1 MNHIARVLDWFD
13 NLSVVR
19 RVLGGFVLLVGL
31 MILASVISGIA
42 IATLNRNLS
51 SVAGELVPLVDQANK
66 VGIELLSANRHF
78 KDVITSRQNSAMDQS
93 EQAFA
98 ASREEFQQQLQALK
112 TMAASYP
119 ALSDALAPLETIDD
133 QFFDLANV
141 TMRDYR
147 AIVADEAKVKAA
159 AADFQL
165 NLPQLRRFVGAAVQE
180 LGDDYVRFMADE
192 YLAQLSIVEK
202 NAVLILS

>member
-31 MILASVISGIA
+31 MILASVTSGVPIS
-42 IATLNRNLS
+42 TLKRNLS
-51 SVAGELVPLVDQANK
+51 SAAGELVPLVDQANQ
-66 VGIELLSANRHF
+66 VGIEMVTGNRHF

-93 EQAFA
+93 EQAFS
-98 ASREEFQQQLQALK
+98 ASRNEFQLQLQALK
-112 TMAASYP
+112 EKASSYP
-119 ALSDALAPLETIDD
+119 ALIEALKPLETIDD
-133 QFFDLANV
+133 QFFDLATV
-141 TMRDYR
+141 TMHDYR

-165 NLPQLRRFVGAAVQE
+165 NLPQLRRFVGAAVQN

-192 YLAQLSIVEK
+192 
-202 NAVLILS
+202 